1 MTALGVFPVS
11 RVTDSQMMLL
21 TPPFSVF
28 LQGADV
34 NCMHGTLKPL
44 HCACMVADAD
54 CIEMLLEKGAEVGRT
69 RVENLLKSESH
80 KTLLNVQSGY
90 CALA

>member
-1 MTALGVFPVS
+1 
-11 RVTDSQMMLL
+11 MLA
-21 TPPFSVF
+21 VF

-54 CIEMLLEKGAEVGRT
+54 CVELLLQKGAEVNTSLEWGLG
-69 RVENLLKSESH
+69 VVVLQLL
-80 KTLLNVQSGY
+80 LP
-90 CALA
+90 